1 MTAEENS
8 IATDKNPRLLCLS
21 GGPERG
27 EKVCGVWHYCA
38 AIRDQD
44 SLCGWSITLLSTEL

>member
-1 MTAEENS
+1 MTAEEIS